1 MAHDPVAA
9 HQKKARR
16 QEASLALVDESGVLM
31 APLVRRTW
39 APRGQT
45 PQLDQSGGQRQKVS
59 VAAALWLPPRRDR
72 LSLSFATLVNGYF
85 DNWQSAAFLEALL
98 QELTGRVVVVWDG
111 GSMHKGDAIHEL
123 AERCAD
129 RLSLEKFPPYA
140 PILNP
145 VEPVWSWLKYGRLCN
160 FAPQDAIELDQAI
173 VAELTSIQNDQG
185 MLQSF
190 FHASELPLPRA
201 LLS

>member
-1 MAHDPVAA
+1 
-9 HQKKARR
+9 
-16 QEASLALVDESGVLM
+16 LIDESGVLM

-45 PQLDQSGGQRQKVS
+45 PHLDQSGGQRQKVS

-160 FAPQDAIELDQAI
+160 FASRRHRIGPGDRRRTDVDSERPRNA
-173 VAELTSIQNDQG
+173 AELLSCFRASVAACITYLS
-185 MLQSF
+185 SYK
-190 FHASELPLPRA
+190 HASGIQCGFSCRRH
-201 LLS
+201 